1 MSAAA
6 RERLRRVLEER
17 VLLLDGGLGSLLIS
31 MGLESGRA
39 SDTWN
44 LEHPERVV
52 EAHRRYVEAGSDL
65 IHTNTFGA
73 TPIKL
78 AAAGLEGHCPPRGI
92 KGGELCREV
101 NAAAVELARRAA
113 RPETFVAGDLGPTG
127 KMLPPVGDAS
137 EEELHEAFDEQT
149 AALAQAGVD
158 LFSIETMY
166 DLREARAALAA
177 ALATGLPVFASMTFE
192 ARPRGHFT
200 IMGERIVPSLGALAR
215 AGATAVGFNCS
226 VVAAQM
232 VGMVR
237 EAREAIDVALLAQPN
252 AGQPRATGNG
262 VVYDATPE
270 GFAREVLDLVD
281 AGARLVGG
289 CCGTDPDFIR
299 AARRVLD
306 ERGTP

>member
-1 MSAAA
+1 MTSAA
-6 RERLRRVLEER
+6 ERLRRTLEER
-17 VLLLDGGLGSLLIS
+17 VLLLDGGMGSLLIS

-44 LEHPERVV
+44 LEHPDRIV

-65 IHTNTFGA
+65 IHANTFGA

-78 AAAGLEGHCPPRGI
+78 AAAGLKDRCA
-92 KGGELCREV
+92 EV
-101 NAAAVELARRAA
+101 NTIAVELARRAA
-113 RPETFVAGDLGPTG
+113 GPETFVAGDLGPTG

-137 EEELHEAFDEQT
+137 EEELREAFGEQT
-149 AALAQAGVD
+149 AVLAEAGVD

-166 DLREARAALAA
+166 DLREARAALDA

-192 ARPRGHFT
+192 SRPRGNFT
-200 IMGERIVPSLGALAR
+200 IMGERVVPSLGALAR

-232 VGMVR
+232 LGMVR
-237 EAREAIDVALLAQPN
+237 EARDAVDVPILAQPN
-252 AGQPRATGNG
+252 AGQPKPGPNG

-270 GFAREVLDLVD
+270 GFARDVLDLVD
-281 AGARLVGG
+281 AGARIVGG

-299 AARRVLD
+299 AARHALD
-306 ERGTP
+306 AHVSPERRASR